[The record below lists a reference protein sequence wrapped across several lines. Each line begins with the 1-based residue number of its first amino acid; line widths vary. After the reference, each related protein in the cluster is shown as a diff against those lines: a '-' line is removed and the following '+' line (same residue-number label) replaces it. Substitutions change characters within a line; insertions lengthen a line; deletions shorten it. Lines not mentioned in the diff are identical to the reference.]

1 VNRLREILDMQ
12 QKLLPDL
19 LDVLKKRFNVLQHI
33 LLLGTV
39 GRRTLARSLHMTE
52 RVLRSEIDFLRA
64 QGLLDSHAAGMRLT
78 DSGLRLIAELEPII
92 HELLGLKALQEKLR
106 AAFQLKQVL
115 IVPGDA
121 DRSELAKK
129 ELCRMGSIALRDHA
143 QKVEVIAVTG
153 GSTMAELAQF
163 LVPATGL
170 RGKWFV
176 PARGGLGES
185 VELQAN
191 SIVSMMAKRTG
202 GQYRLLHVP
211 DHLSEEAY
219 MSLIHEPQVK
229 DVLRVIRQAK
239 MVVHG
244 IGDALVM
251 AERRKLADDEL
262 QRLRQDGALAESFGY
277 YFDRNG
283 RVLHQMPTVGLHLED
298 IQQMETVIAV
308 AGGRS
313 KAHAIE
319 AIMRFGQTDILV
331 TDEGAAQAI
340 VAHIS
345 DELVIADG
353 PRVTSS

>member
-1 VNRLREILDMQ
+1 
-12 QKLLPDL
+12 
-19 LDVLKKRFNVLQHI
+19 
-33 LLLGTV
+33 
-39 GRRTLARSLHMTE
+39 
-52 RVLRSEIDFLRA
+52 
-64 QGLLDSHAAGMRLT
+64 
-78 DSGLRLIAELEPII
+78 
-92 HELLGLKALQEKLR
+92 
-106 AAFQLKQVL
+106 
-115 IVPGDA
+115 
-121 DRSELAKK
+121 
-129 ELCRMGSIALRDHA
+129 
-143 QKVEVIAVTG
+143 
-153 GSTMAELAQF
+153 
-163 LVPATGL
+163 
-170 RGKWFV
+170 
-176 PARGGLGES
+176 
-185 VELQAN
+185 
-191 SIVSMMAKRTG
+191 MMAKRTG

-251 AERRKLADDEL
+251 AERRKLAENEL